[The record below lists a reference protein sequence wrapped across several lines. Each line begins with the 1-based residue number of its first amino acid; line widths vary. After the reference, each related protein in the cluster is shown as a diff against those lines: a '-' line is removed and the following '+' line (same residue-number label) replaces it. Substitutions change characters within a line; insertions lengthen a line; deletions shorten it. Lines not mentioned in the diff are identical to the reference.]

1 MTQRVARKEADRL
14 YSRLNAGEESEVPGL
29 LEQWLREGKMSEE
42 EALNESVGMF
52 LAGVDTVIIILI
64 VLMVHFNIIYQ
75 TANQSVFLL
84 HAVAK
89 YPEVQEKLYAEVK
102 SVLGDSKQAT
112 AQQLSSMPYLKG
124 CMLESFRYD
133 HTSTKLDY
141 VATTLRLQ
149 STTFGFSRV
158 LEEDSVL
165 LGYQIPANVI
175 TIIAA
180 RAVSELTPRS

>member
-1 MTQRVARKEADRL
+1 M
-14 YSRLNAGEESEVPGL
+14 
-29 LEQWLREGKMSEE
+29 
-42 EALNESVGMF
+42 
-52 LAGVDTVIIILI
+52 
-64 VLMVHFNIIYQ
+64 
-75 TANQSVFLL
+75 
-84 HAVAK
+84 
-89 YPEVQEKLYAEVK
+89 QEKLYAEVK
-102 SVLGDSKQAT
+102 FVLGDSKQAT

-124 CMLESFRYD
+124 YMLESFRYD

-175 TIIAA
+175 TIIILSTTA
-180 RAVSELTPRS
+180 LL